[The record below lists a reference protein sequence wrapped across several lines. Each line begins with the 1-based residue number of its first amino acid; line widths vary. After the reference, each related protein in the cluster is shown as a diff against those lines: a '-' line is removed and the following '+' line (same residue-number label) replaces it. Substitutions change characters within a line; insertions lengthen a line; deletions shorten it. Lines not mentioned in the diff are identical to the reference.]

1 MAQALAAD
9 KVRLPK
15 GPPALAGAEKVAAL
29 LLAMDKRLASRL
41 LKYFDE
47 DDIKVIAQTAADLG
61 AVAKPV
67 VDSLI
72 EEFGRQ
78 LKSGGDLMATA
89 DEVEQLL
96 DGVVPPGQIAEIM
109 AQVRTKSLQSIWA
122 RLVEIP
128 DSNLAQYLT
137 KEHPQI
143 ATLVLSRAAT
153 ANAAAVLRLIG
164 AEPRGDIVRRMLTM
178 RPVLDMP
185 LRLLEEAFSEDLL
198 SNRGRK
204 AGPSVH
210 ARLADIINKMDR
222 KHMEEALQDLEA
234 YQPKEA
240 ELVRNLLFTFEDIAK
255 LSEAAMLALFDQVP
269 PERIIIA
276 LQNAPP
282 NLVQMVL
289 ATIPARS
296 KRMMEQELASGKR
309 ALSKEVAKA
318 RRAIADLALELIERG
333 VIELDGASEEE

>member
-1 MAQALAAD
+1 MPQAPAAD
-9 KVRLPK
+9 SRPTK
-15 GPPALAGAEKVAAL
+15 GPPPLTGTEKVAAL

-41 LKYFDE
+41 LKHFDE
-47 DDIKVIAQTAADLG
+47 DDIKMIAQTASDLG
-61 AVAKPV
+61 AVSKAV
-67 VDSLI
+67 VDGLI
-72 EEFGRQ
+72 EEFARN

-96 DGVVPPGQIAEIM
+96 NGVVPPGQIAEIM
-109 AQVRTKSLQSIWA
+109 SQVRSKSLQSIWA

-128 DSNLAQYLT
+128 DANLAQYLT

-143 ATLVLSRAAT
+143 AALVLSRAAPSS
-153 ANAAAVLRLIG
+153 AAGILRLIG
-164 AEPRGDIVRRMLTM
+164 AEPRSELVRRMLTL
-178 RPVLDMP
+178 RPILDAP

-204 AGPSVH
+204 AGPSIH

-222 KHMEEALQDLEA
+222 KHMEETLQDLEA

-240 ELVRNLLFTFEDIAK
+240 ELVRSLLFTFEDIAK
-255 LSEAAMLALFDQVP
+255 LSETALLALFDQVP

-282 NLVQMVL
+282 ALVEMVL

-296 KRMMEQELASGKR
+296 KRMMEQEIASGKR

-333 VIELDGASEEE
+333 VIELDGGEAEE

>member
-1 MAQALAAD
+1 MPQAPAAQSG
-9 KVRLPK
+9 RPPK
-15 GPPALAGAEKVAAL
+15 GPPALSGTEKVAAL

-41 LKYFDE
+41 LKHFDE
-47 DDIKVIAQTAADLG
+47 DDIKLIAQTASDLG
-61 AVAKPV
+61 GVSKSV
-67 VDSLI
+67 VDALI
-72 EEFGRQ
+72 EEFARNI
-78 LKSGGDLMATA
+78 KSGGDLMATA

-109 AQVRTKSLQSIWA
+109 SQVRTNSLQSIWA

-128 DSNLAQYLT
+128 DTNLAQFLT

-143 ATLVLSRAAT
+143 AALVLSRAAPS
-153 ANAAAVLRLIG
+153 NAAGILRLIG
-164 AEPRGDIVRRMLTM
+164 AGPRGELVRRMLTL
-178 RPVLDMP
+178 RPILDAP
-185 LRLLEEAFSEDLL
+185 LRLLEEAFAEDLL

-204 AGPSVH
+204 AGPSIH

-240 ELVRNLLFTFEDIAK
+240 EIVRSLLFTFEDIAK
-255 LSEAAMLALFDQVP
+255 LSETALLALFDQVP

-276 LQNAPP
+276 LQGAPP
-282 NLVQMVL
+282 SLVEMVL
-289 ATIPARS
+289 STIPARS
-296 KRMMEQELASGKR
+296 KRMMEQEIASGKR

-333 VIELDGASEEE
+333 VIELDGGDEDA